1 MRAFFEWLTAKKL
14 AEAMADTE
22 AAMRRVKYAQEQATR
37 PESKVEALAR
47 AYCEELGYDPDGRIV
62 GAGCV
67 SVLRWVKYRDL
78 AEAALHK
85 ESMAAALRK
94 VGG

>member
-1 MRAFFEWLTAKKL
+1 MWFGAKRAAK
-14 AEAMADTE
+14 AIADCEEAIRKAG
-22 AAMRRVKYAQEQATR
+22 YAQEQAAR
-37 PESKVEALAR
+37 PMSKVEALAR
-47 AYCEELGYDPDGRIV
+47 AYCEELGHDPDERIRL
-62 GAGCV
+62 G
-67 SVLRWVKYRDL
+67 SILIPRWVKYRDL